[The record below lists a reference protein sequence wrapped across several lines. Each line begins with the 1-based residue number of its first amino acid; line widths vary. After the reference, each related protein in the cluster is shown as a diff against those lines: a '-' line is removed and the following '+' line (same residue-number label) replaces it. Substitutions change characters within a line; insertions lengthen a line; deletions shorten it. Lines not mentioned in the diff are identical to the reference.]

1 VSHRRIRAATNA
13 TAAVKLGGAVVMGRR
28 SYDLGDNEDGY
39 VDYEHQGPIFV
50 VTNRVPEVPAKSD
63 LRRG

>member
-1 VSHRRIRAATNA
+1 
-13 TAAVKLGGAVVMGRR
+13 MGRR